1 MIQTP
6 LDIAID
12 KYINLHRATSSKR
25 TVEYYIDCLDK
36 FKVFASD
43 QEVTYVD
50 EIDQDK
56 FLLYLTTLRN
66 RGIKNTSVNTYTR
79 GIRAFANW
87 CVSQDYIN
95 KSFCQYV
102 RKLRDD
108 SSQVFPLTSKQVQDI
123 DGYFGMLPFDNP
135 ACNNMT
141 YYEMRNYIIFHL
153 MLDCGLRR
161 QEVINL
167 DIKDIQVNCLCI
179 NNSKYNKSRIVP
191 LPEELHDYLI
201 AYFRLEN
208 REKGPALLGRYG
220 DRITA
225 DCIRKIFYDIRKQLN
240 INCHPHLLRHT
251 FATSYIAG
259 GGNLEFLRIILGHA
273 TYNITQRYLHI
284 AAQCTI
290 SDIDIYRLDSCFFKN
305 YNNRGRDNESNI

>member
-1 MIQTP
+1 MIVTP
-6 LDIAID
+6 LEIAID

-36 FKVFASD
+36 FSSFAAA
-43 QEVTYVD
+43 QNITYVN

-56 FLLYLTTLRN
+56 FLIYLSSLRN
-66 RGIKNTSVNTYTR
+66 KGIKNTSVNTYTR

-87 CVSQDYIN
+87 CVSQDYIS

-102 RKLRDD
+102 KKLRDD
-108 SSQVFPLTSKQVQDI
+108 SEQIFPLTSKQVDDI
-123 DGYFGMLPFDNP
+123 DAYFNKLPFDEP
-135 ACNNMT
+135 IYTRMS
-141 YYEMRNYIIFHL
+141 YYDIRNYIVFHL

-167 DIKDIQVNCLCI
+167 NIKDVQDNCLVI

-191 LPEELHDYLI
+191 LPEELHDYI
-201 AYFRLEN
+201 RKYINSEGR
-208 REKGPALLGRYG
+208 KSGPVLLGRYG

-225 DCIRKIFYDIRKQLN
+225 DCIRKIFYNIRKDTG

-290 SDIDIYRLDSCFFKN
+290 SDIDIYRLDSCFFRN
-305 YNNRGRDNESNI
+305 YNNRKR